1 MMNHKQKTKEEL
13 ISELLEVQQK
23 YQALKDLYE
32 KNIASRKQVDLDLL
46 NSEERLREISKT
58 DWVWEVDEK
67 GIYTYTSQTGIDM
80 FGSSLDDIIG
90 KTAFDFMPP
99 EEKERIAP
107 LFAEI
112 MANKAPIKDLENWNI
127 KKNGE
132 LCCILTNGVPILD
145 EKGNLKGY
153 RGVDRD
159 ITERKRAEEELTR
172 SENHIRALIDAIP
185 DLIYTL
191 NSKGV
196 YLDYKNAKEGPDQHK
211 DSIIGKNY
219 RDILSPDVADIVG
232 EKIKLTL
239 QTREIQ
245 QFEYQRPGQDN
256 GICSCEARMVPS
268 NHEEVLVIVRDVT
281 ERKKAEAEIKRMNEE
296 LLIANAEKDKFFS
309 IIAHDLRSPFNSF
322 LGLTQI
328 MAENL
333 QDLTMEEI
341 RKFTLT
347 MRDSVSHLYRLL
359 ENLLQW
365 SRMQQGMILF
375 NPEII
380 PLCSIIMESLDIV
393 AEPAQMKEIEITCAI
408 PENLEV
414 LADVNVV
421 QTIIRNLVSNAVKFT
436 PRGGQVN
443 IAARVL
449 PDRFIEVS
457 IEDTGIGMNREMLD
471 KLFRL
476 DGKVN
481 REGTEGE
488 ASTGLGLILCKEFI
502 EKQGGKLWVESE
514 EGKGSVFYFTLPY
527 AEESEEQNLGEKVAS
542 VAEPAEEAENLKILI
557 AEDDETYELLMS
569 IAVKMFGNEILT
581 ARTGAEAVE
590 ICRNNP
596 DIDLVM
602 MDVQMPGLDG
612 YEATRQI
619 RTFNKDVII
628 IALTGF
634 GFTGEREK
642 AIQAGC
648 NDYFSK
654 PVNKYKLK
662 AVRQKYFSK

>member
-1 MMNHKQKTKEEL
+1 MNQNAKTKKEL
-13 ISELLEVQQK
+13 IVELQELQQK
-23 YQALKDLYE
+23 YQSLKKEYD
-32 KNIASRKQVDLDLL
+32 KNIAGRKQADLDLQT
-46 NSEERLREISKT
+46 SEERLREINKT

-67 GIYTYTSQTGIDM
+67 GVYTYTSQTGIDM
-80 FGSSLDDIIG
+80 FGSLPEDVIG
-90 KTAFDFMPP
+90 KTPFDFMPP
-99 EEKERIAP
+99 EEKERVAT

-112 MANKAPIKDLENWNI
+112 IEKKAPIKDMENWVI
-127 KKNGE
+127 TKDGE
-132 LCCILTNGVPILD
+132 LRCVLTNGVPILD

-159 ITERKRAEEELTR
+159 ITERK
-172 SENHIRALIDAIP
+172 
-185 DLIYTL
+185 
-191 NSKGV
+191 
-196 YLDYKNAKEGPDQHK
+196 
-211 DSIIGKNY
+211 
-219 RDILSPDVADIVG
+219 
-232 EKIKLTL
+232 
-239 QTREIQ
+239 
-245 QFEYQRPGQDN
+245 
-256 GICSCEARMVPS
+256 
-268 NHEEVLVIVRDVT
+268 
-281 ERKKAEAEIKRMNEE
+281 KAEAEIKRMNEE
-296 LLIANAEKDKFFS
+296 LLISNAEKDKFFS

-322 LGLTQI
+322 LGLTQV

-341 RKFTLT
+341 RKFSLT

-380 PLCSIIMESLDIV
+380 PLCSIIIDSLDIL
-393 AEPAQMKEIEITCAI
+393 AEPAQAKEIEITCAI
-408 PENLEV
+408 PNNLEV
-414 LADVNVV
+414 FADVNVV
-421 QTIIRNLVSNAVKFT
+421 QTIIRNLVSNAIKFT
-436 PRGGQVN
+436 PRGGKVDITAN
-443 IAARVL
+443 LL
-449 PDRFIEVS
+449 PDRFIEISVA
-457 IEDTGIGMNREMLD
+457 DTGIGMDREMLD

-488 ASTGLGLILCKEFI
+488 TSTGLGLILCKEFI

-514 EGKGSVFYFTLPY
+514 VGKGSVFYFTLPF
-527 AEESEEQNLGEKVAS
+527 AEESEKRNLGENGAIVS
-542 VAEPAEEAENLKILI
+542 EPDDEDGNLKVLI
-557 AEDDETYELLMS
+557 VEDDETSELIIS
-569 IAVKMFGNEILT
+569 IAAKMFGNEIAL
-581 ARTGAEAVE
+581 AKTGEDAV
-590 ICRNNP
+590 IITRGNP
-596 DIDLVM
+596 DIDLIL
-602 MDVQMPGLDG
+602 MDVQIPGLDG
-612 YEATRQI
+612 YETTRQI
-619 RTFNKDVII
+619 REFNKDVII

>member
-1 MMNHKQKTKEEL
+1 MMNHSAKTKKEL
-13 ISELLEVQQK
+13 IAELQELQQK
-23 YQALKDLYE
+23 YQSLKKQYD
-32 KNIASRKQVDLDLL
+32 KNIVSQEQANLDLL
-46 NSEERLREISKT
+46 ESEKRLREISQSV
-58 DWVWEVDEK
+58 WVWETDEK
-67 GIYTYTSQTGIDM
+67 GVYTYTSQTGIDM

-90 KTAFDFMPP
+90 KTPFDFMPP
-99 EEKERIAP
+99 EEKERVAP

-112 MANKAPIKDLENWNI
+112 TASKAPIKDMENWVI

-132 LCCILTNGVPILD
+132 LCCVLTNGVPILD

-159 ITERKRAEEELTR
+159 ITEW
-172 SENHIRALIDAIP
+172 
-185 DLIYTL
+185 
-191 NSKGV
+191 
-196 YLDYKNAKEGPDQHK
+196 
-211 DSIIGKNY
+211 
-219 RDILSPDVADIVG
+219 
-232 EKIKLTL
+232 
-239 QTREIQ
+239 
-245 QFEYQRPGQDN
+245 
-256 GICSCEARMVPS
+256 
-268 NHEEVLVIVRDVT
+268 
-281 ERKKAEAEIKRMNEE
+281 KKAEAEIKRMNEE
-296 LLIANAEKDKFFS
+296 LLISNAEKDKLFS

-365 SRMQQGMILF
+365 ARMQQGMILF
-375 NPEII
+375 NPEVI
-380 PLCSIIMESLDIV
+380 PLCSIIIDSLDIV
-393 AEPAQMKEIEITCAI
+393 AEPAQLKEIEITCTI

-421 QTIIRNLVSNAVKFT
+421 QTIIRNLASNAVKFT
-436 PRGGQVN
+436 PRGGKVD
-443 IAARVL
+443 ISARML
-449 PDRFIEVS
+449 PDRFIEISVA
-457 IEDTGIGMNREMLD
+457 DTGIGMNQEILD

-527 AEESEEQNLGEKVAS
+527 AEESEERNLGQNGHVAS
-542 VAEPAEEAENLKILI
+542 ESATVPDNLKILI
-557 AEDDETYELLMS
+557 AEDDETSELLIS
-569 IAVKMFGNEILT
+569 IAVKMFGNEILL
-581 ARTGAEAVE
+581 AKTGEEAVG
-590 ICRNNP
+590 ISRNNP
-596 DIDLVM
+596 DIDLIL
-602 MDVQMPGLDG
+602 MDVQLPELDG

-619 RTFNKDVII
+619 REFNKDVII
-628 IALTGF
+628 VALTGF

>member
-1 MMNHKQKTKEEL
+1 MMNHSTKTKKEL
-13 ISELLEVQQK
+13 IAELQELQQK
-23 YQALKDLYE
+23 YQSLKKQYD
-32 KNIASRKQVDLDLL
+32 KNIVGQEQANLDLL
-46 NSEERLREISKT
+46 ESEKRLREINKT
-58 DWVWEVDEK
+58 DWVWEVDK
-67 GIYTYTSQTGIDM
+67 NGVYTYTSQTGIDM
-80 FGSSLDDIIG
+80 FGSSPDDIIG
-90 KTAFDFMPP
+90 KTPFDFMPP
-99 EEKERIAP
+99 EEKERITT

-112 MANKAPIKDLENWNI
+112 IEKKAPIRDMENWVI
-127 KKNGE
+127 TKDGE
-132 LCCILTNGVPILD
+132 LRCVLTNGVPILD

-159 ITERKRAEEELTR
+159 ITERK
-172 SENHIRALIDAIP
+172 
-185 DLIYTL
+185 
-191 NSKGV
+191 
-196 YLDYKNAKEGPDQHK
+196 
-211 DSIIGKNY
+211 
-219 RDILSPDVADIVG
+219 
-232 EKIKLTL
+232 
-239 QTREIQ
+239 
-245 QFEYQRPGQDN
+245 
-256 GICSCEARMVPS
+256 
-268 NHEEVLVIVRDVT
+268 
-281 ERKKAEAEIKRMNEE
+281 KAEAEIKRMNEE
-296 LLIANAEKDKFFS
+296 LLISNAEKDKFFS

-347 MRDSVSHLYRLL
+347 MRDSVSHLYSLL

-365 SRMQQGMILF
+365 SGMQQGMILF

-380 PLCSIIMESLDIV
+380 PLCSIITDSLGIL
-393 AEPAQMKEIEITCAI
+393 AEPAQAKEIEITCAI
-408 PENLEV
+408 PNNLEV
-414 LADVNVV
+414 FADVNVV

-436 PRGGQVN
+436 PRGGKVD
-443 IAARVL
+443 IAANLL
-449 PDRFIEVS
+449 PDRFIEISVA
-457 IEDTGIGMNREMLD
+457 DTGIGMDREMLD

-514 EGKGSVFYFTLPY
+514 VGKGSVFYFTLPFG
-527 AEESEEQNLGEKVAS
+527 EESEKRNLGENGAIVSEPDDEDGQLKV
-542 VAEPAEEAENLKILI
+542 LI
-557 AEDDETYELLMS
+557 VEDDETSELIIS
-569 IAVKMFGNEILT
+569 IAAKMFGDEIAL
-581 ARTGAEAVE
+581 AKTGEDALVIAHG
-590 ICRNNP
+590 NP
-596 DIDLVM
+596 DIDLIL
-602 MDVQMPGLDG
+602 MDVQVPGLDG
-612 YEATRQI
+612 YETTRQI
-619 RTFNKDVII
+619 REFNKDVVI

-642 AIQAGC
+642 AIKAGC

>member
-1 MMNHKQKTKEEL
+1 MNQNAKTQKEL
-13 ISELLEVQQK
+13 IAELQKLQQK
-23 YQALKDLYE
+23 YQALKKDYD
-32 KNIASRKQVDLDLL
+32 KNIAGRKQADLDLKK
-46 NSEERLREISKT
+46 SEERLREINKT

-67 GIYTYTSQTGIDM
+67 GVYTYTSQTGVDM
-80 FGSSLDDIIG
+80 FGSSPDDIIG
-90 KTAFDFMPP
+90 KTPFDFMPP
-99 EEKERIAP
+99 EEKERVAP

-112 MANKAPIKDLENWNI
+112 IANKAPIKDLENWVI
-127 KKNGE
+127 KKDGE
-132 LCCILTNGVPILD
+132 LCCVLTNGVPILD
-145 EKGNLKGY
+145 EKGNLAGY

-159 ITERKRAEEELTR
+159 ITERK
-172 SENHIRALIDAIP
+172 
-185 DLIYTL
+185 
-191 NSKGV
+191 
-196 YLDYKNAKEGPDQHK
+196 
-211 DSIIGKNY
+211 
-219 RDILSPDVADIVG
+219 
-232 EKIKLTL
+232 
-239 QTREIQ
+239 
-245 QFEYQRPGQDN
+245 
-256 GICSCEARMVPS
+256 
-268 NHEEVLVIVRDVT
+268 
-281 ERKKAEAEIKRMNEE
+281 KAEAEIKRINEE
-296 LLIANAEKDKFFS
+296 LLIGNAEKDKFFS

-322 LGLTQI
+322 LGLTQM

-341 RKFTLT
+341 RKFALT

-375 NPEII
+375 TPEII
-380 PLCSIIMESLDIV
+380 PLCSIITDSLDILG
-393 AEPAQMKEIEITCAI
+393 EPAQMKEIEITCAI
-408 PENLEV
+408 PNQLEV

-421 QTIIRNLVSNAVKFT
+421 QTIIRNMVSNAIKFT
-436 PRGGQVN
+436 PRGGKVD
-443 IAARVL
+443 IAAKVL
-449 PDRFIEVS
+449 PDHFIEVS
-457 IEDTGIGMNREMLD
+457 VADTGIGMDREMLD

-514 EGKGSVFYFTLPY
+514 VGKGSVFYFTLPF
-527 AEESEEQNLGEKVAS
+527 ADESEKRNLGENGAM
-542 VAEPAEEAENLKILI
+542 VAEPDDEDGNLKILI
-557 AEDDETYELLMS
+557 VEDDETSELMIS
-569 IAVKMFGNEILT
+569 IAAKMFGNEIAL
-581 ARTGAEAVE
+581 AKTGEEAVE
-590 ICRNNP
+590 IARGNP
-596 DIDLVM
+596 DIDLIL
-602 MDVQMPGLDG
+602 MDVQIPGLNG

-619 RTFNKDVII
+619 REFNKDVVI

>member
-1 MMNHKQKTKEEL
+1 MNQNAKTKKEL
-13 ISELLEVQQK
+13 IVELQELQQK
-23 YQALKDLYE
+23 YQSLKKEYD
-32 KNIASRKQVDLDLL
+32 KNIAGRKQADLDLQK
-46 NSEERLREISKT
+46 SEERLREINKT
-58 DWVWEVDEK
+58 DWVWEVDK
-67 GIYTYTSQTGIDM
+67 NGVYTYTSQTGIDM
-80 FGSSLDDIIG
+80 FGSSPDDIIG
-90 KTAFDFMPP
+90 KTPFDFMPP

-112 MANKAPIKDLENWNI
+112 VDKKAPIKDMENWVI
-127 KKNGE
+127 TKDGE
-132 LCCILTNGVPILD
+132 LRCVLTNGVPILD

-159 ITERKRAEEELTR
+159 ITERK
-172 SENHIRALIDAIP
+172 
-185 DLIYTL
+185 
-191 NSKGV
+191 
-196 YLDYKNAKEGPDQHK
+196 
-211 DSIIGKNY
+211 
-219 RDILSPDVADIVG
+219 
-232 EKIKLTL
+232 
-239 QTREIQ
+239 
-245 QFEYQRPGQDN
+245 
-256 GICSCEARMVPS
+256 
-268 NHEEVLVIVRDVT
+268 
-281 ERKKAEAEIKRMNEE
+281 KAEAEIKRMNEE
-296 LLIANAEKDKFFS
+296 LLISNAEKDKFFS

-322 LGLTQI
+322 LGLTQV

-341 RKFTLT
+341 RKFSLT

-380 PLCSIIMESLDIV
+380 PLCSIIIDSLDIL
-393 AEPAQMKEIEITCAI
+393 AEPAQAKEIEITCAI
-408 PENLEV
+408 PNNLEV
-414 LADVNVV
+414 FADVNVV
-421 QTIIRNLVSNAVKFT
+421 QTIIRNLVSNAIKFT
-436 PRGGQVN
+436 PRGGKVD
-443 IAARVL
+443 IAAQVL

-457 IEDTGIGMNREMLD
+457 VADTGIGMDREMLD

-488 ASTGLGLILCKEFI
+488 TSTGLGLILCKEFI

-514 EGKGSVFYFTLPY
+514 VGKGSVFYFTLPFG
-527 AEESEEQNLGEKVAS
+527 EESEKRNLGENGAIVS
-542 VAEPAEEAENLKILI
+542 EPDDEDGNLKVLI
-557 AEDDETYELLMS
+557 VEDDETSELIIS
-569 IAVKMFGNEILT
+569 IAAKMFGNEIAL
-581 ARTGAEAVE
+581 AKTGEDAV
-590 ICRNNP
+590 IITRGNP
-596 DIDLVM
+596 DIDLIL
-602 MDVQMPGLDG
+602 MDVQIPGLDG
-612 YEATRQI
+612 YETTRQI
-619 RTFNKDVII
+619 REFNKDVVI

>member
-1 MMNHKQKTKEEL
+1 MNYSAKTKKEL
-13 ISELLEVQQK
+13 ITELQELQQK
-23 YQALKDLYE
+23 YQSLKEQCDN
-32 KNIASRKQVDLDLL
+32 NIANRKQADLELL
-46 NSEERLREISKT
+46 KSEERLREISKT
-58 DWVWEVDEK
+58 DWIWEVDEK
-67 GIYTYTSQTGIDM
+67 GIYTYTSQTGVDM

-90 KTAFDFMPP
+90 KSAFHFMPP

-107 LFAEI
+107 IFAEI
-112 MANKAPIKDLENWNI
+112 AAQKAPIKDLENWNI

-159 ITERKRAEEELTR
+159 ITEW
-172 SENHIRALIDAIP
+172 
-185 DLIYTL
+185 
-191 NSKGV
+191 
-196 YLDYKNAKEGPDQHK
+196 
-211 DSIIGKNY
+211 
-219 RDILSPDVADIVG
+219 
-232 EKIKLTL
+232 
-239 QTREIQ
+239 
-245 QFEYQRPGQDN
+245 
-256 GICSCEARMVPS
+256 
-268 NHEEVLVIVRDVT
+268 
-281 ERKKAEAEIKRMNEE
+281 KKAEEEIKRMNEE
-296 LLIANAEKDKFFS
+296 LLISNAEKDKFFS

-375 NPEII
+375 NPEVI
-380 PLCSIIMESLDIV
+380 PLCSIIVDSLEIM
-393 AEPAQMKEIEITCAI
+393 AEPAQKKEIEITCTM

-421 QTIIRNLVSNAVKFT
+421 QTIIRNLVSNAIKFT
-436 PRGGQVN
+436 PRGGKVD
-443 IAARVL
+443 IAAKVL

-457 IEDTGIGMNREMLD
+457 VADTGIGMNREMLD
-471 KLFRL
+471 KLFHL

-527 AEESEEQNLGEKVAS
+527 AEESEKRNLGENGAS
-542 VAEPAEEAENLKILI
+542 AVEPVEEAENLKILI

-596 DIDLVM
+596 DIDLIM
-602 MDVQMPGLDG
+602 MDVQMPELDG

-619 RTFNKDVII
+619 RKFNKDVII